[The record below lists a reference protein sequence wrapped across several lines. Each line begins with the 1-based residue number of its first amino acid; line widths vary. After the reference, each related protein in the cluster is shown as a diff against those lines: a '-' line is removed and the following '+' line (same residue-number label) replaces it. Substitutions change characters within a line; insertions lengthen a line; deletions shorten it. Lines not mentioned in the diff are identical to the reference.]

1 LKKLFHCS
9 VADSSKTAIDREAYM
24 NTTISL
30 IVLIAV
36 LAFVMV
42 RPGGLPEAVAA
53 VPAAALVVLL
63 GLVPIGAAW
72 NEVGALAPTVGFLAA
87 VLILAHLADG
97 EGVFS
102 YAGVI
107 AARWSRGSPQ
117 GLLAR
122 VFAIAATVTAA
133 LSLDATVVLLT
144 PVIFA
149 TTATAGVRPRPYVY
163 ACIHLANSASL
174 LLPVSNL
181 TNLLAFSASKLT
193 FGAYSLI
200 MVAPWCA
207 VVGIEYLIFRWY
219 FARDLDPR
227 LHPPSVMGEDS
238 PGYFAAASDGQ
249 QRTLVMVRTKAPK
262 VAIAVLVLTLLG
274 FGLLQPLGVH
284 PGFVALGGV
293 AVLAARR
300 LRGLRAGER
309 MAVAKSVAAA
319 ANPAFLAFVVALGLV
334 VLAVRRSGIGG
345 LIARL
350 VPHHQ
355 SFFGLLAVAVMAA
368 ILANVL
374 NNLPTTLV
382 LVPLVS
388 SSPTLILA
396 VLLGVN
402 IGPNLTYIG
411 SLATLLWRQL
421 LHAHDHPPDVRDFLR
436 LGALT
441 VPACLFAG
449 VLMLWLSLITLGRY

>member
-1 LKKLFHCS
+1 
-9 VADSSKTAIDREAYM
+9 M
-24 NTTISL
+24 NTLISL
-30 IVLIAV
+30 VLLVAV
-36 LAFVMV
+36 LAFVVV

-53 VPAAALVVLL
+53 MPAAVLVVVF

-72 NEVGALAPTVGFLAA
+72 NEICALGPTVAFLAS
-87 VLILAHLADG
+87 VLILAFLADG
-97 EGVFS
+97 EGVFA
-102 YAGVI
+102 YAGAA

-117 GLLAR
+117 RLLAR

-149 TTATAGVRPRPYVY
+149 TTATAGVRPRPYAY

-181 TNLLAFSASKLT
+181 TNLLAFSATGLT
-193 FGAYSLI
+193 FTSYSLL
-200 MVAPWCA
+200 MAAPWCA

-219 FARDLDPR
+219 FAADLRAPQ
-227 LHPPSVMGEDS
+227 HP
-238 PGYFAAASDGQ
+238 ASG
-249 QRTLVMVRTKAPK
+249 VKTKPPK
-262 VAIAVLVLTLLG
+262 VAISVLVLTLLG
-274 FGLLQPLGVH
+274 FGLLQPLGIH
-284 PGFVALGGV
+284 PCLVALGGV
-293 AVLAARR
+293 AVLAVRR
-300 LRGLRAGER
+300 LRGLKTRER
-309 MAVAKSVAAA
+309 MAAVTSISAA
-319 ANPAFLAFVVALGLV
+319 ANPAFLAFVLALGLV
-334 VLAVRRSGIGG
+334 VLAVRRSDAGH
-345 LIARL
+345 LIAL
-350 VPHHQ
+350 IVPHHA
-355 SFFGLLAVAVMAA
+355 SFLSLLAVAAIAA
-368 ILANVL
+368 VLANML

-421 LHAHDHPPDVRDFLR
+421 LHSHNHPPDARDFLR

-441 VPACLFAG
+441 VPACLVAG
-449 VLMLWLSLITLGRY
+449 VLTLWLSLHILGKH